1 MAKKEAKPKEP
12 QPWER
17 RSWPKQGD
25 KILSKTYA
33 AAGRALSQWERYE
46 GVLSLVFST
55 FVAGT
60 ETQAAKRAYVAVRT
74 FEARADMLRAASLAY
89 FAEKPSDQHLQEP
102 FKTIL
107 RDATCF
113 GPRRNE
119 IAHGVV
125 DFYFRENVKCPVPLP
140 EKLPEEAEYALYPSF
155 ASFKERSLTN
165 APTYCYTSLE
175 LNYFSGQFIR
185 LANEAFIFALQL
197 SKARG
202 TPLLRK
208 PYEPDLP

>member
-1 MAKKEAKPKEP
+1 MAKKESKPKEP
-12 QPWER
+12 QPWDP

-25 KILSKTYA
+25 KILSTTYA

-55 FVAGT
+55 FVAGS
-60 ETQAAKRAYVAVRT
+60 ETQTAKRAYVAVRT
-74 FEARADMLRAASLAY
+74 FEARANMLRASSMAY

-125 DFYFRENVKCPVPLP
+125 DF
-140 EKLPEEAEYALYPSF
+140 
-155 ASFKERSLTN
+155 
-165 APTYCYTSLE
+165 
-175 LNYFSGQFIR
+175 
-185 LANEAFIFALQL
+185 
-197 SKARG
+197 
-202 TPLLRK
+202 
-208 PYEPDLP
+208 